1 MNAYLH
7 RLETSFPVS
16 LSSPSS
22 SRPVK
27 VKLELAVTKS
37 VSVTESL
44 HCKQRDGHNHGCC
57 PFKLR
62 ARPEANARLTR
73 LPSHCHCLSVATAEA
88 IDSGIVRRRN
98 FKCWRF
104 RPLAPR
110 TISPLPDSLYRARRM
125 ARLAEF
131 RVELDGVSR
140 STKVLGRLAGVGWTE
155 IRTCHLFLTMRK

>member
-27 VKLELAVTKS
+27 VKLELAVTES
-37 VSVTESL
+37 VSMPVTESL
-44 HCKQRDGHNHGCC
+44 HCKQRDGHHHGCC

-131 RVELDGVSR
+131 RVELDGSLSG
-140 STKVLGRLAGVGWTE
+140 STSGWTE